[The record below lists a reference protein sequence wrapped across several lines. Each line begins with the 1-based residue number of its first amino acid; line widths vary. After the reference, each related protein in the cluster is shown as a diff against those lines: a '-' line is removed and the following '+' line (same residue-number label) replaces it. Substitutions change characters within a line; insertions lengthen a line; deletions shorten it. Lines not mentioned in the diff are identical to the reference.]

1 MEQDQMEQFTAL
13 RGLFDALNTYD
24 FKSIR
29 ENWGSK
35 LAKSKSFAKVVEA
48 SRKAVNKKT
57 DLKRNRT
64 HTPTYNREGD
74 TVIGWEGYTYYI
86 DP

>member
-1 MEQDQMEQFTAL
+1 MISSQSVRTGD
-13 RGLFDALNTYD
+13 
-24 FKSIR
+24 
-29 ENWGSK
+29 SK

-64 HTPTYNREGD
+64 PHSD
-74 TVIGWEGYTYYI
+74 I
-86 DP
+86 